1 MSDELLGLSFA
12 IIIITFIV
20 INFII
25 FVNKN
30 ITTFGKITSV
40 VLIIISS
47 ILNAYIV
54 SDYQRIRNNQYE
66 HTEELIIAQRHLL
79 NISDYVFTLE
89 KEVNN
94 NNVFNN
100 WCDNEVL
107 QRIKKKTADSVN
119 TLNQDYD
126 NFLNNK

>member
-1 MSDELLGLSFA
+1 MSDEILGLSFA

-25 FVNKN
+25 FINKN
-30 ITTFGKITSV
+30 ITTFCKITSV

-54 SDYQRIRNNQYE
+54 SDYQRIRNDQYK
-66 HTEELIIAQRHLL
+66 HTKELIIAQRHLL

-107 QRIKKKTADSVN
+107 QRIKETADSVN
-119 TLNQDYD
+119 TLNKDYD
-126 NFLNNK
+126 NFLDNK

>member
-1 MSDELLGLSFA
+1 MSDEILGLSFA

-25 FVNKN
+25 FINKN
-30 ITTFGKITSV
+30 ITTFCKITSV

-54 SDYQRIRNNQYE
+54 SDYQRIRNDQYK
-66 HTEELIIAQRHLL
+66 HTKELIIAQRHLL

-89 KEVNN
+89 KEINN
-94 NNVFNN
+94 NNIFNN

-107 QRIKKKTADSVN
+107 QRIKETADSVN
-119 TLNQDYD
+119 ILNKDYD
-126 NFLNNK
+126 NFLDNK

>member
-1 MSDELLGLSFA
+1 MSDEILGLSFA

-54 SDYQRIRNNQYE
+54 SDYQRIRNNQYK
-66 HTEELIIAQRHLL
+66 HTKELIIAQRHLL

-107 QRIKKKTADSVN
+107 QRIKETADSVN
-119 TLNQDYD
+119 TLNKDYD

>member
-1 MSDELLGLSFA
+1 MSDEILGLSLS
-12 IIIITFIV
+12 IIIITFIILNIV
-20 INFII
+20 III
-25 FVNKN
+25 NKD
-30 ITTFGKITSV
+30 ITKCGKIISTT
-40 VLIIISS
+40 LIVISTIISYY
-47 ILNAYIV
+47 LV
-54 SDYQRIRNNQYE
+54 FDYQKIRDNQYKY
-66 HTEELIIAQRHLL
+66 TKELIIAQRHLL

-107 QRIKKKTADSVN
+107 QCIKETADSVN

>member
-1 MSDELLGLSFA
+1 MNDEVLGLSFA

-25 FVNKN
+25 FVSKN
-30 ITTFGKITSV
+30 ITTFCKITSV

-54 SDYQRIRNNQYE
+54 TDYQRIRNDQYK
-66 HTEELIIAQRHLL
+66 HTKELIIAQRHLL

-94 NNVFNN
+94 NNVFDN

-107 QRIKKKTADSVN
+107 QRIKKTADSVN

>member
-1 MSDELLGLSFA
+1 MSDEILGLSFA

-54 SDYQRIRNNQYE
+54 SDYQRIRNNQYK
-66 HTEELIIAQRHLL
+66 HTKELIIAQRHLL
-79 NISDYVFTLE
+79 NISDYVFKLE

-107 QRIKKKTADSVN
+107 QRIKETADSVN
-119 TLNQDYD
+119 TLNKDYD

>member
-1 MSDELLGLSFA
+1 MSDEILGLSFA

-54 SDYQRIRNNQYE
+54 SDYQRIRNDQYK
-66 HTEELIIAQRHLL
+66 HTKELIIAQRHLL

-107 QRIKKKTADSVN
+107 QRIKETADSVN

>member
-1 MSDELLGLSFA
+1 MSDEVLGLSFA
-12 IIIITFIV
+12 IVIITFIV

-54 SDYQRIRNNQYE
+54 SDYQRIRNDQYK
-66 HTEELIIAQRHLL
+66 HTKELIIAQRHLL
-79 NISDYVFTLE
+79 NINDYVFTLE

-107 QRIKKKTADSVN
+107 QRIKETADSVN
-119 TLNQDYD
+119 TLNKDYD

>member
-1 MSDELLGLSFA
+1 MSDEILGLSFA

-25 FVNKN
+25 FISKN
-30 ITTFGKITSV
+30 ITTFCKITSV

-54 SDYQRIRNNQYE
+54 SDYQRIRNNQYK
-66 HTEELIIAQRHLL
+66 HTKELIIAQRHLL

-107 QRIKKKTADSVN
+107 QRIKETADSVN

>member
-1 MSDELLGLSFA
+1 MSDEILGLSFA

-40 VLIIISS
+40 ILIIISS

-54 SDYQRIRNNQYE
+54 SDYQRIRNDQYK
-66 HTEELIIAQRHLL
+66 HTKELIIAQRHLL

-107 QRIKKKTADSVN
+107 QRIKETADSVN

>member
-1 MSDELLGLSFA
+1 MSDEILGLSFA

-54 SDYQRIRNNQYE
+54 SDYQRIRNDQYK
-66 HTEELIIAQRHLL
+66 HTKELIIAQRHLL

-107 QRIKKKTADSVN
+107 QCIKETADSVN
-119 TLNQDYD
+119 TLNKDYD

>member
-1 MSDELLGLSFA
+1 MSDEILGLSFA

-40 VLIIISS
+40 ILIIISS

-54 SDYQRIRNNQYE
+54 SDYQRIRNDQYK
-66 HTEELIIAQRHLL
+66 HTKELIIAQRHLL

-107 QRIKKKTADSVN
+107 QRIKETADSVN
-119 TLNQDYD
+119 TLNKDYD

>member
-1 MSDELLGLSFA
+1 MSDEILGLSFA

-94 NNVFNN
+94 NNIFNN

-107 QRIKKKTADSVN
+107 QRIKKTADSVN

>member
-1 MSDELLGLSFA
+1 MSDEILGLSFA

-25 FVNKN
+25 FISKN
-30 ITTFGKITSV
+30 ITTFCKITSV

-54 SDYQRIRNNQYE
+54 SDYQRIRNNQYK
-66 HTEELIIAQRHLL
+66 HTKELIIAQRHLL

-107 QRIKKKTADSVN
+107 QRIKETADSVN
-119 TLNQDYD
+119 TLNKDYD
-126 NFLNNK
+126 NFLDNK

>member
-1 MSDELLGLSFA
+1 MSDEILGLSFA

-54 SDYQRIRNNQYE
+54 SDYQRIRNNQYK
-66 HTEELIIAQRHLL
+66 HTKELIIAQRHLL

-100 WCDNEVL
+100 WCDNEIL
-107 QRIKKKTADSVN
+107 QRIKETADSVN
-119 TLNQDYD
+119 TLNKDYD

>member
-1 MSDELLGLSFA
+1 MSDEILGLSFA

-25 FVNKN
+25 FISKN
-30 ITTFGKITSV
+30 ITTFCKITSV

-54 SDYQRIRNNQYE
+54 SDYQRIRNNQYK
-66 HTEELIIAQRHLL
+66 HTKELIIAQRHLL

-100 WCDNEVL
+100 WCDNEIL
-107 QRIKKKTADSVN
+107 QRIKETADSVN
-119 TLNQDYD
+119 TLNKDYD

>member
-1 MSDELLGLSFA
+1 MSDEILGLSFA

-25 FVNKN
+25 FISKN
-30 ITTFGKITSV
+30 ITTFCKITSV

-54 SDYQRIRNNQYE
+54 SDYQRIRNNQYK
-66 HTEELIIAQRHLL
+66 HTKELIIAQRHLL

-100 WCDNEVL
+100 WCNNEVL
-107 QRIKKKTADSVN
+107 QRIKETADSVN

>member
-1 MSDELLGLSFA
+1 MSDEVLGLSFA

-25 FVNKN
+25 FVSKN
-30 ITTFGKITSV
+30 ITTFCKITSV
-40 VLIIISS
+40 VLIVISS

-54 SDYQRIRNNQYE
+54 SDYQRIRNDQYK
-66 HTEELIIAQRHLL
+66 HTKDLIIAQRHLL

-89 KEVNN
+89 KEVND

-107 QRIKKKTADSVN
+107 QRIKKTADSVN

>member
-1 MSDELLGLSFA
+1 MSDEILGLSFA

-25 FVNKN
+25 FINKN
-30 ITTFGKITSV
+30 ITTFCKITSV

-54 SDYQRIRNNQYE
+54 SDYQRIRNDQYK
-66 HTEELIIAQRHLL
+66 HTKELIIAQRHLL

-100 WCDNEVL
+100 WCNNEVL
-107 QRIKKKTADSVN
+107 QRIKETADSVN
-119 TLNQDYD
+119 TLNKDYD

>member
-1 MSDELLGLSFA
+1 MSNEILGLGLS
-12 IIIITFIV
+12 IIIITFIILNIV
-20 INFII
+20 III
-25 FVNKN
+25 NKD
-30 ITTFGKITSV
+30 ITKCGKIISTT
-40 VLIIISS
+40 LIVISAIISYY
-47 ILNAYIV
+47 LV
-54 SDYQRIRNNQYE
+54 FDYQKIRNNQYE
-66 HTEELIIAQRHLL
+66 HTKELIIAQRHLL

-89 KEVNN
+89 KEINN

-107 QRIKKKTADSVN
+107 QRIKETADSVN

>member
-1 MSDELLGLSFA
+1 MSDEVLGLSFA

-25 FVNKN
+25 FISKN
-30 ITTFGKITSV
+30 ITTFCKIISV

-54 SDYQRIRNNQYE
+54 SDYQRIRNDQYK
-66 HTEELIIAQRHLL
+66 HTKELIIAQRHLL

-94 NNVFNN
+94 NNIFNN

-107 QRIKKKTADSVN
+107 QRIKKTADSVN

>member
-1 MSDELLGLSFA
+1 MSDEILGLSFA

-25 FVNKN
+25 FINKN
-30 ITTFGKITSV
+30 ITTFSKITSV

-54 SDYQRIRNNQYE
+54 SDYQKIRNDQYK
-66 HTEELIIAQRHLL
+66 HTKELIIAQRHLL

-107 QRIKKKTADSVN
+107 QRIKKTADSVN

>member
-1 MSDELLGLSFA
+1 MSDEVLGLSFA

-54 SDYQRIRNNQYE
+54 SDYQRIRNDQYK
-66 HTEELIIAQRHLL
+66 HTKELIIAQRHLL

-89 KEVNN
+89 KEVNK

-107 QRIKKKTADSVN
+107 QRIKETADSVN

>member
-1 MSDELLGLSFA
+1 MSDEVLGLSFA

-25 FVNKN
+25 FISKN
-30 ITTFGKITSV
+30 ITTFCKIISV

-54 SDYQRIRNNQYE
+54 SDYQRIRNDQYK
-66 HTEELIIAQRHLL
+66 HTKELIIAQRHLL

-107 QRIKKKTADSVN
+107 QCIKKTADSVN

>member
-1 MSDELLGLSFA
+1 MNDEILGLSFA

-25 FVNKN
+25 FINKN

-54 SDYQRIRNNQYE
+54 SDYQRIRNDQYK
-66 HTEELIIAQRHLL
+66 HTKELIIAQRHLL
-79 NISDYVFTLE
+79 NISNYVFTLE

-107 QRIKKKTADSVN
+107 QRIKETADSVN

>member
-1 MSDELLGLSFA
+1 MSDEVLGLSFA

-25 FVNKN
+25 FVSKN
-30 ITTFGKITSV
+30 ITTFCKITSV

-54 SDYQRIRNNQYE
+54 SDYQRIRNNQYK

-107 QRIKKKTADSVN
+107 QRIRKTADSVN

>member
-1 MSDELLGLSFA
+1 MSDEILGLSFA
-12 IIIITFIV
+12 IIIITFIIV
-20 INFII
+20 NFTI
-25 FVNKN
+25 FISKN
-30 ITTFGKITSV
+30 ITTFCKITSV

-54 SDYQRIRNNQYE
+54 SDYQRIRNNQYK

-79 NISDYVFTLE
+79 NISNYVFTLE

-107 QRIKKKTADSVN
+107 QCIKETADSVN

>member
-1 MSDELLGLSFA
+1 MSDEILGLSFA

-25 FVNKN
+25 FINKN
-30 ITTFGKITSV
+30 ITTFCKITSV

-54 SDYQRIRNNQYE
+54 SDYQRIRNDQYK
-66 HTEELIIAQRHLL
+66 HTKELIIAQRHLL

-100 WCDNEVL
+100 WCNNEVL
-107 QRIKKKTADSVN
+107 QRIKETADSVN
-119 TLNQDYD
+119 TLNKDYD
-126 NFLNNK
+126 NFLDNK

>member
-1 MSDELLGLSFA
+1 MNDEILGLSFA

-54 SDYQRIRNNQYE
+54 SDYQRIRNDQYK
-66 HTEELIIAQRHLL
+66 HTKELIIAQRHLL

-107 QRIKKKTADSVN
+107 QRIKETADSVN

>member
-1 MSDELLGLSFA
+1 MSDEILGLSFA

-54 SDYQRIRNNQYE
+54 SDYQRIRNDQYK
-66 HTEELIIAQRHLL
+66 HTKELIIAQRHLL

-94 NNVFNN
+94 NNIFNN

-107 QRIKKKTADSVN
+107 QRIKETADSVN

-126 NFLNNK
+126 KFLNNK

>member
-1 MSDELLGLSFA
+1 MSDEVLGLSFA
-12 IIIITFIV
+12 IIIITFII

-25 FVNKN
+25 FISKN
-30 ITTFGKITSV
+30 ITTFCKITSV

-107 QRIKKKTADSVN
+107 QRIKKTADSVN

>member
-1 MSDELLGLSFA
+1 MSDEILGLSFA
-12 IIIITFIV
+12 IIIITFIIV
-20 INFII
+20 NFTI
-25 FVNKN
+25 FISKN
-30 ITTFGKITSV
+30 ITTFCKITNV

-54 SDYQRIRNNQYE
+54 SDYQRIRNDQYK
-66 HTEELIIAQRHLL
+66 HTKELIIAQRHLL

-107 QRIKKKTADSVN
+107 QRIKKTSDSVN

>member
-1 MSDELLGLSFA
+1 MSDEVLGLSFA

-25 FVNKN
+25 FISKN
-30 ITTFGKITSV
+30 ITTFCKITSV

-54 SDYQRIRNNQYE
+54 SDYQRIRNDQYKN
-66 HTEELIIAQRHLL
+66 TKELIIAQRHLL

-107 QRIKKKTADSVN
+107 QRIKKTADSVN

>member
-1 MSDELLGLSFA
+1 MSNEILGLSFA
-12 IIIITFIV
+12 IIIITFIIV
-20 INFII
+20 NFTI
-25 FVNKN
+25 FISKN
-30 ITTFGKITSV
+30 ITTFCKITNV

-54 SDYQRIRNNQYE
+54 SDYQRIRNDQYK
-66 HTEELIIAQRHLL
+66 HTKELIIAQQHLL

-107 QRIKKKTADSVN
+107 QRIKKTSDSVN

>member
-1 MSDELLGLSFA
+1 MSDEILGLSFA

-25 FVNKN
+25 FINKN

-54 SDYQRIRNNQYE
+54 SDYQRIRNNQYK
-66 HTEELIIAQRHLL
+66 HTKELIIAQRHLL

-107 QRIKKKTADSVN
+107 QRIKETADSVN
-119 TLNQDYD
+119 TLNKDYD

>member
-1 MSDELLGLSFA
+1 MSDEILGLSFA

-54 SDYQRIRNNQYE
+54 SDYQRIRNDQYK
-66 HTEELIIAQRHLL
+66 HTKELIIAQRHLL

-107 QRIKKKTADSVN
+107 QRIKKN
-119 TLNQDYD
+119 C
-126 NFLNNK
+126 

>member
-1 MSDELLGLSFA
+1 MSDEILGLSFA

-25 FVNKN
+25 FISKN
-30 ITTFGKITSV
+30 ITTFCKITSV

-54 SDYQRIRNNQYE
+54 SDYQKIRNNQYK
-66 HTEELIIAQRHLL
+66 HTKELIIAQRHLL

-107 QRIKKKTADSVN
+107 QRIKETADSVN
-119 TLNQDYD
+119 TLNKDYD

>member
-1 MSDELLGLSFA
+1 MSDEILGLSFA

-54 SDYQRIRNNQYE
+54 SDYQRIRNNQYK

-107 QRIKKKTADSVN
+107 QRIKETADSVN

>member
-1 MSDELLGLSFA
+1 MSDEILGLSFA
-12 IIIITFIV
+12 IIIITFII
-20 INFII
+20 INFTI
-25 FVNKN
+25 FISKN
-30 ITTFGKITSV
+30 ITTFCKITSV
-40 VLIIISS
+40 VLIITSS

-54 SDYQRIRNNQYE
+54 SDYQRIRNDQYK
-66 HTEELIIAQRHLL
+66 HTKELIIAQRHLL

-107 QRIKKKTADSVN
+107 HRIKETTDSVN